1 MFLGTASSDTP
12 EGESPEGESNTITLA
27 VWVIAGTLVGLFF
40 LAFAGCA
47 FFFLYIRP
55 RSRVAHGETTRPV
68 ESPVPQATTTFQRQV
83 YSHTVQW
90 ETWATSTSTE
100 EANAVAGVS
109 TRREY
114 WEMRSL
120 NARSEKHTG
129 GVFVVHTHPGH
140 STLQI
145 EPPSLGC
152 CARKKRCHFHKD
164 DVDLADLLRHANV
177 HTVEPM
183 FVDPG
188 PVQTCNTGNGSDDT
202 RRPS

>member
-1 MFLGTASSDTP
+1 MFSVTASSDTP
-12 EGESPEGESNTITLA
+12 PGNPDDPEPDTITQA

-55 RSRVAHGETTRPV
+55 RSRVAHGEPTRPTD
-68 ESPVPQATTTFQRQV
+68 SPVPGGQATTTFQRQV

-120 NARSEKHTG
+120 K
-129 GVFVVHTHPGH
+129 
-140 STLQI
+140 
-145 EPPSLGC
+145 SLESLES
-152 CARKKRCHFHKD
+152 D
-164 DVDLADLLRHANV
+164 NILLV
-177 HTVEPM
+177 
-183 FVDPG
+183 
-188 PVQTCNTGNGSDDT
+188 
-202 RRPS
+202 